1 MIGSI
6 ISRSETARLARSLSE
21 LLKSGVPILTS
32 LNIAR
37 GVMTNRSFSEQL
49 SHLGEDVAKGRP
61 IADGMSDLPNFSPLI
76 VSMVAVGEQSGQLPE
91 LLMEVAEL
99 YEKECE
105 RAIEAFTTV
114 LGPSLIVILGGV
126 IGFVITAILLPVF
139 QASTLVG

>member
-1 MIGSI
+1 
-6 ISRSETARLARSLSE
+6 
-21 LLKSGVPILTS
+21 
-32 LNIAR
+32 
-37 GVMTNRSFSEQL
+37 
-49 SHLGEDVAKGRP
+49 
-61 IADGMSDLPNFSPLI
+61 
-76 VSMVAVGEQSGQLPE
+76 
-91 LLMEVAEL
+91 MEVAEL